1 MFSLKIKYRINRI
14 CHKNI
19 MSTYNLLYSWMDHN
33 RQPNS
38 KILKIKI
45 MKLLLNQI
53 NVSLLIMIK
62 IYYFR
67 AISKHK

>member
-1 MFSLKIKYRINRI
+1 MN
-14 CHKNI
+14 
-19 MSTYNLLYSWMDHN
+19 TYNLLYSWMDHN